1 MQWTSDLY
9 DFEATPPPGS
19 WERINFELDNNIS
32 GVRQQLQ
39 NIEEEPP
46 AKVWTA
52 VQKALDGESAI
63 IVPWYK
69 KPSRWV
75 AAASI
80 TGVLLLA
87 AYFMNEQENFFLPAD
102 IATSIVPAESAAV
115 APNKKIPTEV
125 NIAPP
130 VAKTNEKTAPATEV
144 PTDNNEIEEVTVPVY
159 PRASVSSKTMQTR
172 YASINID
179 HEPGSVQAPST
190 IQDNRDYMMMRSVRF
205 NDGNY
210 IQMDSPEGNTTR
222 LSYKLQEMIPALKF
236 NMENTMVDKWKSK
249 LQSTVLVPASINFFD
264 ITEMSTLLSEKQ

>member
-52 VQKALDGESAI
+52 VQRELDGESAI
-63 IVPWYK
+63 IIPWYK
-69 KPSRWV
+69 RPSRWI

-125 NIAPP
+125 TIAPP
-130 VAKTNEKTAPATEV
+130 VAKTKEETTPATEI
-144 PTDNNEIEEVTVPVY
+144 PTGNNEIEEVTVPVY
-159 PRASVSSKTMQTR
+159 PRASVSSKARQTR
-172 YASINID
+172 YASLNID
-179 HEPGSVQAPST
+179 HKPTTVQAPST
-190 IQDNRDYMMMRSVRF
+190 IQDSRDYMMMRAVRF

-236 NMENTMVDKWKSK
+236 NMENSMVDKWKSK

>member
-1 MQWTSDLY
+1 MQWTRDLY
-9 DFEATPPPGS
+9 DFESTPPPGS

-32 GVRQQLQ
+32 EVRQQLQ

-52 VQKALDGESAI
+52 VQKELDGESTI
-63 IVPWYK
+63 IIPWYK
-69 KPSRWV
+69 KTSRWV

-87 AYFMNEQENFFLPAD
+87 AYFLNDQENFLPAD

-115 APNKKIPTEV
+115 APKKKIPTEV
-125 NIAPP
+125 TIVPP
-130 VAKTNEKTAPATEV
+130 VAKKEDDAPVAEV
-144 PTDNNEIEEVTVPVY
+144 PANNNEIEEVTVPVY
-159 PRASVSSKTMQTR
+159 PRVIASTKIRQTR
-172 YASINID
+172 YASVNVD
-179 HEPGSVQAPST
+179 RQPGSVQAPST
-190 IQDNRDYMMMRSVRF
+190 IQDDRDYMMMRAVRF

-236 NMENTMVDKWKSK
+236 NMENTMVDKWKTK
-249 LQSTVLVPASINFFD
+249 LQSTILVPASTNFFD
-264 ITEMSTLLSEKQ
+264 ITEMATLLSEKQ